1 MNDRRTAGKRGHF
14 FANLDRNAVPKFAMI
29 AL

>member
-1 MNDRRTAGKRGHF
+1 MIAELRANAASF
-14 FANLDRNAVPKFAMI
+14 FANLDRNAVPKIAMI